1 MTTRS
6 CTAILRR
13 HAIAAV
19 MLATAG
25 AAASAQPGRETT
37 KASTTA
43 APAAGSLDHSG
54 ERQRGKAS
62 WYGKGFAGKA
72 MADGTPMDPA
82 SNNAASR
89 TLPLGTTAKVTNLD
103 NGKSAVVEIRDR
115 GPYVPGRIVDVSPR
129 TAQQL
134 GLLDKGVAP
143 VVVAPIEVPQPDG
156 SVKPGVAAS
165 TPLATEAVR

>member
-13 HAIAAV
+13 HAIAALV
-19 MLATAG
+19 LATAG
-25 AAASAQPGRETT
+25 AAASAQPGRET
-37 KASTTA
+37 ASTTA

-115 GPYVPGRIVDVSPR
+115 GPYVPGRIVDVSPH
-129 TAQQL
+129 TARQL

-156 SVKPGVAAS
+156 SVKSGAAAS
-165 TPLATEAVR
+165 TPLVTEAAR